1 MNEAIQAEVDRL
13 KAGPQSGWFTFL
25 HHEGPIAEKSAN
37 VMERVGYILREK
49 AKNESPEKILARL
62 QHIYPMPTDLRGD
75 YEAQWKVLDGD
86 YWAKWELLRGDY
98 DAKWNALGGDY
109 WAKWKLL
116 RDDYE
121 AKREL
126 LRADYE
132 AKRELLRG
140 DYDAKREV
148 LDDNIPALIPNCK
161 WNGETIFG

>member
-37 VMERVGYILREK
+37 VMERVGYIMREK

-75 YEAQWKVLDGD
+75 YEAKWKVLDGD

-98 DAKWNALGGDY
+98 DAKWELLRGDY
-109 WAKWKLL
+109 DAKWELLRGDYKAKWKVL
-116 RDDYE
+116 D
-121 AKREL
+121 
-126 LRADYE
+126 
-132 AKRELLRG
+132 G